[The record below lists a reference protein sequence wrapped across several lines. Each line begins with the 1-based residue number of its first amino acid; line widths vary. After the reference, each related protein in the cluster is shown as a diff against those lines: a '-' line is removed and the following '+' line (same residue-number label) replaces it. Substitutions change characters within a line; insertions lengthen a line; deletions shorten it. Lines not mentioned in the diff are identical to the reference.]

1 MAESNPHARRAVRA
15 LVVVATAS
23 AALGLVPLAAS
34 RAAPETV
41 LRSVP
46 VEIRALLPRTGGAAG
61 ALTPNGE
68 LRAATAMRTARIREC
83 APIWFDGLAFTWEQS
98 GGRAVTTV
106 AAAGPDGS
114 SLGRPIRIDEE
125 GGPDPGTAEYRSGL
139 RGSSYAWTGE
149 ARCVRFS
156 MDLPKATVVGNVRV
170 LFINSSG
177 TADGPGTGPA
187 DAGPVAVGAPGGPFA
202 PSAAEASTRRPR
214 IISRD
219 QWGADPKLM
228 NCTPLLAG
236 FLSMGFVHHTA
247 GSNSYTQSQA
257 DDVVRGIYAYH
268 TNGRGWCDIGYN
280 FLVDRFGDVFEGRSG
295 GVTNNVIGAAQMGFN
310 TGAFSVS
317 VMGTFDYVR
326 PPEPAVRALER
337 LLAWRL
343 DVAHVNPSARTVMT
357 SGGGDTTRYPA
368 GAKVKL
374 RTISGHRDTGITDCP
389 GIILYAMLPGIRTRV
404 ATTGL
409 PKLYNPRLSTS
420 AIVSGQPVDI
430 RIRAKGSTS
439 MTWSVSVLDPSGSE
453 IASFP
458 NQSGD
463 ALEVV
468 WPAMGPPAQPD
479 VPGVYQVVIRGSAPN
494 GALARPATLAF
505 TVEPIPTPSPSPTVS
520 PTVSPTATPS
530 PTDSPTASP
539 TA

>member
-1 MAESNPHARRAVRA
+1 
-15 LVVVATAS
+15 
-23 AALGLVPLAAS
+23 
-34 RAAPETV
+34 
-41 LRSVP
+41 
-46 VEIRALLPRTGGAAG
+46 
-61 ALTPNGE
+61 
-68 LRAATAMRTARIREC
+68 
-83 APIWFDGLAFTWEQS
+83 
-98 GGRAVTTV
+98 
-106 AAAGPDGS
+106 
-114 SLGRPIRIDEE
+114 
-125 GGPDPGTAEYRSGL
+125 
-139 RGSSYAWTGE
+139 
-149 ARCVRFS
+149 
-156 MDLPKATVVGNVRV
+156 
-170 LFINSSG
+170 
-177 TADGPGTGPA
+177 
-187 DAGPVAVGAPGGPFA
+187 
-202 PSAAEASTRRPR
+202 
-214 IISRD
+214 
-219 QWGADPKLM
+219 M

-236 FLSMGFVHHTA
+236 FLSMAFVHHTA

-439 MTWSVSVLDPSGSE
+439 MTWSVSVLDPSGNE

-458 NQSGD
+458 DQTGD

-468 WPAMGPPAQPD
+468 WPAIGPPTQPD
-479 VPGVYQVVIRGSAPN
+479 VPGVYQVVIRGSAPP
-494 GALARPATLAF
+494 RS
-505 TVEPIPTPSPSPTVS
+505 PSPSSRSQRPLRRRR
-520 PTVSPTATPS
+520 
-530 PTDSPTASP
+530 
-539 TA
+539 

>member
-1 MAESNPHARRAVRA
+1 MAKSTAHARRAARA

-23 AALGLVPLAAS
+23 AALGLVPLS
-34 RAAPETV
+34 PGGAAPETV

-46 VEIRALLPRTGGAAG
+46 VDVRALLPPTGPAA
-61 ALTPNGE
+61 ALTSNGR
-68 LRAATAMRTARIREC
+68 LSAASAVRTARIRKC
-83 APIWFDGLAFTWEQS
+83 APIWFDGLAFTWDQS
-98 GGRAVTTV
+98 GGRAVTTI

-125 GGPDPGTAEYRSGL
+125 GGPDPGTAEYRTGHQ
-139 RGSSYAWTGE
+139 GSTYVWTGE

-156 MDLPKATVVGNVRV
+156 MNLPKGAIVGNVRV

-177 TADGPGTGPA
+177 TAGGPGTGPG
-187 DAGPVAVGAPGGPFA
+187 DVGPVAVGGLGGPFA
-202 PSAAEASTRRPR
+202 PSAAEALTRRPR
-214 IISRD
+214 IITRD
-219 QWGADPKLM
+219 QWGADPRLM
-228 NCTPLLAG
+228 NCTPLVAG
-236 FLSMGFVHHTA
+236 FLNMAFVHHTA

-295 GVTNNVIGAAQMGFN
+295 GDTNDVIGAAQAGFN

-326 PPEPAVRALER
+326 PPPPAVRALER

-343 DVAHVNPSARTVMT
+343 DVGHVNPSARTVMT
-357 SGGGDTTRYPA
+357 SGGGRTTRYPA
-368 GAKVKL
+368 GTKVKL

-389 GIILYAMLPGIRTRV
+389 GIILYAMLPGIGTHV
-404 ATTGL
+404 AAIGL

-420 AIVSGQPVDI
+420 TIVTGQPVDI

-439 MTWSVSVLDPSGSE
+439 MTWSVSVLDPSGNE

-458 NQSGD
+458 AQTGQ
-463 ALEVV
+463 APEVV
-468 WPAMGPPAQPD
+468 WPATGPPAQPD
-479 VPGVYQVVIRGSAPN
+479 APGVYQVVIGASAAN
-494 GALARPATLAF
+494 GALARPATLTL
-505 TVEPIPTPSPSPTVS
+505 TVGPIPTPSPSPTA
-520 PTVSPTATPS
+520 SPTATPS
-530 PTDSPTASP
+530 PSASPPASP
-539 TA
+539 TP